1 MDDCMLK
8 LLEHDLCLLC
18 EVSPSRS
25 EHPRI
30 LLFLSLF
37 SFSLFFFLGGFPRFL
52 LVSFF
57 PVWPLANG
65 FSLFVEKITRLKM
78 SAQIGGG
85 DEKKRMTILPVCA
98 NSLVELL
105 TGLSLAQSAEGEASL
120 VIANYKYTC

>member
-1 MDDCMLK
+1 MLK

-37 SFSLFFFLGGFPRFL
+37 SFCLLFFLDGFSRLL
-52 LVSFF
+52 LVSLFAVLTF
-57 PVWPLANG
+57 AHG
-65 FSLFVEKITRLKM
+65 FSPIVDKITRLKM